1 MNWPLLQNSLLV
13 AAATTVF
20 AAVLGVTAAL
30 ALAGSGKSIRHG
42 ALALAAVALALP
54 PFLVTNCWLDLLGG
68 HGAWREW
75 LPLNIFSTGGV
86 VWILTLL
93 TWPFFL
99 FAALG
104 AWRRLEPGQLESDPA
119 LCGAKLFRWL
129 LWPMARSSLGLA
141 GAIVFVLALNQFAVP
156 AILQVKVFP
165 AEVWV
170 GFNTNLDNLAALKL
184 GWPLIVT
191 PVLLLLVLQHRDLR
205 WPRGEGGVSAAPFR
219 RQLGGG
225 WFGFSRVLTLLA
237 LVFSVA
243 VPLAQLGGSRRTWSQ
258 LLPALEAGWP
268 AVGHSFCLAAVTA
281 TLTVGAGIVWGQ
293 VVRTPKG
300 GGTLLWLLF
309 FTPGIFLG
317 IALIFIFN
325 RPGLDWFYRGA
336 GVMLF
341 ALVTRYLAVGGSGA
355 AGAIRRADRELIDA
369 ARLDGAR
376 GWTLF
381 RRVLWPQTAPQLAA
395 AWHAVYLLCLWDVE
409 TLLLVLPP
417 GGETLALRVFNLLH
431 YGHNS
436 QVNALCIWLL
446 VLAVA
451 PLAAW
456 TLWRAARTR
465 WTVAMVLTVIFSAT
479 LTGCK
484 PSVRPSEFLID
495 SKIFS
500 RVQIIGARGTGSG
513 EFNKPRS
520 LALDT
525 NDNLFVVDMTGR
537 VQKFSPAG
545 KFLLSW
551 QMPQTDL
558 GKPKGMDCD
567 RDGNIIVLEPH
578 YQRVNHFTPAGR
590 LVRQWG
596 VRGTNAHELTLPR
609 SVAVNSRGDIFLSEY
624 TLVDRVH
631 GFAARDQQLLVAYGV
646 AGEKPGEFNRVEGLG
661 IDAQDRVYVADSCNH
676 RIQIFSRDGRLLRT
690 HGRAGSGRGELSYPY
705 DVRIDRAGRQ
715 YVCEFGNSRIQI
727 FDAQDG
733 PVEILGGAGAGPG
746 QFSNPWSVALDS
758 HGNLYVADSQNHRV
772 QKFIRTPAG
781 SRGHWPVPSGDPPLG
796 TGKAHDLFYTLVS
809 SSNVLPVPSGQWPD
823 GTGGS
828 PVLPIAP

>member
-13 AAATTVF
+13 AAATTAF
-20 AAVLGVTAAL
+20 AAILGIAAAL
-30 ALAGSGKSIRHG
+30 ALAGSGKHVRTG

-54 PFLVTNCWLDLLGG
+54 PFLVTNCWLDLLAGNS
-68 HGAWREW
+68 AWRGW
-75 LPLNIFSTGGV
+75 VPFHIFSLSGV

-93 TWPFFL
+93 TWPIFL
-99 FAALG
+99 FATLG
-104 AWRRLEPGQLESDPA
+104 AWRRLEPGQLESDSA
-119 LCGAKLFRWL
+119 LSGVKLFRWL

-141 GAIVFVLALNQFAVP
+141 GAIVCVLALNQFAVP

-170 GFNTNLDNLAALKL
+170 GFNTSLDNLAALRL
-184 GWPLIVT
+184 GWPLIVA
-191 PVLLLLVLQHRDLR
+191 PLLLLLLLRHRDIR
-205 WPRGEGGVSAAPFR
+205 WPRGEGGVSAALFR

-225 WFGFSRVLTLLA
+225 WFVLSSVLTLLV
-237 LVFSVA
+237 LGFSVA
-243 VPLAQLGGSRRTWSQ
+243 VPLAQLGGSRRTWME

-268 AVGHSFCLAAVTA
+268 AAGHSFWLAAVTA
-281 TLTVGAGIVWGQ
+281 TLTVGAGIVCGQ
-293 VVRTPKG
+293 AVRTPKTG
-300 GGTLLWLLF
+300 GALLWILF

-325 RPGLDWFYRGA
+325 RPGLDWFYRGT

-355 AGAIRRADRELIDA
+355 AGAVRSADRELIDA

-395 AWHAVYLLCLWDVE
+395 AWYAVYLLGLWDVE
-409 TLLLVLPP
+409 TLLLVQPP

-456 TLWRAARTR
+456 TLWRAARMRTR
-465 WTVAMVLTVIFSAT
+465 AVMLGVMMLPAAF
-479 LTGCK
+479 TGCQ
-484 PSVRPSEFLID
+484 PSARPVEFPIE

-500 RVQIIGARGTGSG
+500 GVRIIGTRGTGSG

-537 VQKFSPAG
+537 VQKFSPDG

-567 RDGNIIVLEPH
+567 HDGNIIVIEPH
-578 YQRVNHFTPAGR
+578 YQRVNHFTPDGK

-596 VRGTNAHELTLPR
+596 VRGTNTNELTLPR
-609 SVAVNSRGDIFLSEY
+609 SVAVNTRGDIFLSEY

-631 GFAARDQQLLVAYGV
+631 GFAARDQQLLVAYGA
-646 AGEKPGEFNRVEGLG
+646 AGGKPGEFNRAEGLG
-661 IDAQDRVYVADSCNH
+661 IDALDQVYVADSCNH
-676 RIQIFSRDGRLLRT
+676 RIQVFSREGKFLRT
-690 HGRAGSGRGELSYPY
+690 HGQAGSGPGQLSYPY

-715 YVCEFGNSRIQI
+715 YVCEFGNSRVQI
-727 FDAQDG
+727 FDARDE

-746 QFSNPWSVALDS
+746 QFSNPWSLALDS

-772 QKFIRTPAG
+772 QKFVR
-781 SRGHWPVPSGDPPLG
+781 R
-796 TGKAHDLFYTLVS
+796 HDLAA
-809 SSNVLPVPSGQWPD
+809 Q
-823 GTGGS
+823 
-828 PVLPIAP
+828 